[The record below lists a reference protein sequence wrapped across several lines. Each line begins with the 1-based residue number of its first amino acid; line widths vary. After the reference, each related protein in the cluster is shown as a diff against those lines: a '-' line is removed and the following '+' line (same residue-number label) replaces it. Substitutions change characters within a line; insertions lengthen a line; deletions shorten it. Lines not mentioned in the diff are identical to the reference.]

1 MEKKVE
7 LHTNAPAS
15 IVGLSDLPG
24 RIGLGC
30 MGMSEFYG
38 HCDDITGLRAL
49 HDAWELGYRHF
60 DTADM
65 YGQGH
70 NERLLGRFFADLG
83 GRAEQALLATKVGIR
98 RVPGTEPKI
107 EIDSSPDY
115 LRAACERSLERLG
128 VERLGLLYLH
138 RKSVDIPIED
148 SVGALQDL
156 VRQGKVA
163 AIGLSEVSVET
174 LERACRVA
182 PIAALQSEYSLWSRD
197 VEAGALAACSRLGVA
212 LVAYSPLGRGF
223 LTGQWSAAPAEA
235 ANDLRKHLP
244 RFQSG
249 NVEVNEF
256 LLDTLR
262 AVAKEVGHEPAQVA
276 LAWVLSAGEHIHVI
290 PGSTRQIHL
299 ANNFA
304 SGALSLSADQIKR
317 LAHAFRAEAVA
328 GARYPDAL
336 LATVNA

>member
-1 MEKKVE
+1 MSGAAWTALSLSRTRAWFSSLPASELRWSSVAGHVRAACPVRRACAFRLHANADRASFQPLTHTDRSITMEKKVE

-24 RIGLGC
+24 RIGLGS

-38 HCDDITGLRAL
+38 HCDDITCLRAL
-49 HDAWELGYRHF
+49 HDAWELRYSHF

-138 RKSVDIPIED
+138 
-148 SVGALQDL
+148 
-156 VRQGKVA
+156 
-163 AIGLSEVSVET
+163 
-174 LERACRVA
+174 
-182 PIAALQSEYSLWSRD
+182 
-197 VEAGALAACSRLGVA
+197 
-212 LVAYSPLGRGF
+212 
-223 LTGQWSAAPAEA
+223 
-235 ANDLRKHLP
+235 
-244 RFQSG
+244 
-249 NVEVNEF
+249 
-256 LLDTLR
+256 
-262 AVAKEVGHEPAQVA
+262 
-276 LAWVLSAGEHIHVI
+276 
-290 PGSTRQIHL
+290 
-299 ANNFA
+299 
-304 SGALSLSADQIKR
+304 
-317 LAHAFRAEAVA
+317 
-328 GARYPDAL
+328 
-336 LATVNA
+336 